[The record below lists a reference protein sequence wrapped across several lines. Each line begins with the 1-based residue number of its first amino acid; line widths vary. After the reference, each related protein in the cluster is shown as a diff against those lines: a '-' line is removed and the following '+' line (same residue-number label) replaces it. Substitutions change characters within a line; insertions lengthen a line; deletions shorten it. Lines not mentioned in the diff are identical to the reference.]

1 MVAASIAITNTVITR
16 REGERHA
23 TRCKLRQ
30 TGTSPASVVLGDG
43 LLGLTVGGGDDE
55 GDLLKGEN
63 VVKPVIVRLVR
74 VRRCGL
80 VRNEWGTAG
89 GRVVR
94 SLDEMRQVSV

>member
-1 MVAASIAITNTVITR
+1 MIAASIAITNTIITR
-16 REGERHA
+16 REGKRHTA
-23 TRCKLRQ
+23 CSELRQ
-30 TGTSPASVVLGDG
+30 AGTRPASVVLGDG

-74 VRRCGL
+74 VCRCGL
-80 VRNEWGTAG
+80 VRDEWGTAG

-94 SLDEMRQVSV
+94 SLGEMRQMSV